1 MKKFIYKYYFLVINY
16 ITLMKTNLFDQNGK
30 SVWEIELNDL
40 VFWLELNEGLIH
52 RALVYQ
58 LANNRMVVAHTKT
71 RWERRGSTRKIYRQ
85 KGTGRARMGS
95 NRSPIRKKGW
105 VAFGPR
111 NNVNFTLSMNKKERR
126 KALFCVLSS
135 KLANNDLI
143 VVDNINFSE
152 VKTKNMIDVFNALPY
167 NEKALLAIPAKNEI
181 IEKSAANLSYVKTIL
196 VDYLNIKDL
205 LKYKTL
211 VILKDSLIK
220 LDNLTK

>member
-1 MKKFIYKYYFLVINY
+1 
-16 ITLMKTNLFDQNGK
+16 MKTNLFDQKGK

-40 VFWLELNEGLIH
+40 IFWLELNEGLIH

-111 NNVNFTLSMNKKERR
+111 NTVNFTLSMNKKERR
-126 KALFCVLSS
+126 KALFSVLSS
-135 KLANNDLI
+135 KLANKDLI
-143 VVDNINFSE
+143 VVDKIDFKE
-152 VKTKNMIDVFNALPY
+152 AKTKNMIEVFTKLPY
-167 NEKALLAIPAKNEI
+167 NEKALLAIPAKNET
-181 IEKSAANLSYVKTIL
+181 IEKAARNIPYVKAIL

-211 VILKDSLIK
+211 VLLKDSLTN
-220 LDNLTK
+220 LDKLTK

>member
-1 MKKFIYKYYFLVINY
+1 
-16 ITLMKTNLFDQNGK
+16 MKTNLFDQKGK

-71 RWERRGSTRKIYRQ
+71 RWERRGSTRKIYKQ

-111 NNVNFTLSMNKKERR
+111 NVVNFTLSMNKKERR
-126 KALFCVLSS
+126 KALFSVLSS

-143 VVDNINFSE
+143 VVDKIDFKE
-152 VKTKNMIDVFNALPY
+152 AKTKNMVDVFTKLPY
-167 NEKALLAIPAKNEI
+167 NEKALLAIPAKNEM
-181 IEKSAANLSYVKTIL
+181 IEQSASNIPYVKAIL

-211 VILKDSLIK
+211 VLLKDSLVN
-220 LDNLTK
+220 LDNLSK

>member
-1 MKKFIYKYYFLVINY
+1 
-16 ITLMKTNLFDQNGK
+16 MKTNLFDQKGK

-111 NNVNFTLSMNKKERR
+111 NVVNFTLSMNKKERR
-126 KALFCVLSS
+126 KALFSVLSS
-135 KLANNDLI
+135 KLANNDLVI
-143 VVDNINFSE
+143 VDKIDFKE
-152 VKTKNMIDVFNALPY
+152 AKTKNMEDVFKTLPY
-167 NEKALLAIPAKNEI
+167 NEKALLAIPAKNEM
-181 IEKSAANLSYVKTIL
+181 IEKSASNLPYVKSIL

-211 VILKDSLIK
+211 VLLKDSLINIDK
-220 LDNLTK
+220 LTK

>member
-1 MKKFIYKYYFLVINY
+1 
-16 ITLMKTNLFDQNGK
+16 MKTNLFDQKGK

-111 NNVNFTLSMNKKERR
+111 NVVNFTLSMNKKERR
-126 KALFCVLSS
+126 KALFSVLSS

-143 VVDNINFSE
+143 VVDKIDFKE
-152 VKTKNMIDVFNALPY
+152 AKTKNMVEVFTKLPY
-167 NEKALLAIPAKNEI
+167 NEKALLAIPAKNEM
-181 IEKSAANLSYVKTIL
+181 IEKSAANIPYVKAIL

-211 VILKDSLIK
+211 VLLKDSLVN
-220 LDNLTK
+220 LDKLTK

>member
-1 MKKFIYKYYFLVINY
+1 
-16 ITLMKTNLFDQNGK
+16 MKTNLFDQKGK
-30 SVWEIELNDL
+30 SVWEIELNESI
-40 VFWLELNEGLIH
+40 FWLEPNEGLIH

-58 LANNRMVVAHTKT
+58 LSNNRMVVAHTKT

-111 NNVNFTLSMNKKERR
+111 NVVNFTLSMNKKERR
-126 KALFCVLSS
+126 KALFSVLSS
-135 KLANNDLI
+135 KLANNDLV
-143 VVDNINFSE
+143 VVDKIDFKE
-152 VKTKNMIDVFNALPY
+152 AKTKNMENVFKALPY
-167 NEKALLAIPAKNEI
+167 NEKALLAIPAKNET
-181 IEKSAANLSYVKTIL
+181 IEKSTSNLPYVKSIL

-211 VILKDSLIK
+211 VLLKDSLVN
-220 LDNLTK
+220 LDKLTK